1 MNIRNEVN
9 DSTVLV
15 GTEVIVRGAV
25 LELDE
30 NGNHVTL
37 TDASKADAILLKKTT
52 PTENGVNAPIVVGGI
67 VESPEKLILP
77 DGITLKDIKPVLR
90 GKGIYLRG
98 VK

>member
-30 NGNHVTL
+30 NGNHV
-37 TDASKADAILLKKTT
+37 
-52 PTENGVNAPIVVGGI
+52 
-67 VESPEKLILP
+67 
-77 DGITLKDIKPVLR
+77 VL
-90 GKGIYLRG
+90 
-98 VK
+98 